1 MDWMKITSAL
11 FLLAMIVFLF
21 PRMRDAVKNSPKGS
35 MNDWM
40 GYLIPLVAVIGFII
54 LLINMV

>member
-1 MDWMKITSAL
+1 MDWMAITSAI
-11 FLLAMIVFLF
+11 FLGAMLIFIF
-21 PRMRDAVKNSPKGS
+21 PRMRQAVKHSPKGT

-40 GYLIPLVAVIGFII
+40 GYIIPLVVVIGFII

>member
-21 PRMRDAVKNSPKGS
+21 PRMREAVKNSPKGT

-40 GYLIPLVAVIGFII
+40 GYIIPLVAVIGFII